1 MLVMNLFR
9 ITSFQSKIF
18 NMKYAFKEVIGD
30 IRLMRNAIYI
40 GRKNWHEDV
49 TNSN

>member
-1 MLVMNLFR
+1 
-9 ITSFQSKIF
+9 
-18 NMKYAFKEVIGD
+18 MKYAFKEVIGD